1 MEVSSENL
9 EYDEELGLYLG
20 NQILKVEI
28 TGGEQK
34 GEIIE
39 VSNYLTKT
47 HNVYAQ
53 NGMKLIINADTPK
66 NAEPYYTVYNYDRNI
81 PILSCCIILA
91 AARG

>member
-1 MEVSSENL
+1 MCIR
-9 EYDEELGLYLG
+9 DRYLG

-66 NAEPYYTVYNYDRNI
+66 NAEPYYTVYNLSLI
-81 PILSCCIILA
+81 HILHLNKM
-91 AARG
+91 

>member
-1 MEVSSENL
+1 M
-9 EYDEELGLYLG
+9 
-20 NQILKVEI
+20 EI

-91 AARG
+91 ALSFVSDEEKGLKQYLVLDILCLSLSIL

>member
-34 GEIIE
+34 GEVIE

-47 HNVYAQ
+47 HNVYAK
-53 NGMKLIINADTPK
+53 NGMKLIIMQIHLK
-66 NAEPYYTVYNYDRNI
+66 MCSHIIPY
-81 PILSCCIILA
+81 IITTEIFLF
-91 AARG
+91 

>member
-39 VSNYLTKT
+39 VSNYLTKM

-66 NAEPYYTVYNYDRNI
+66 MR
-81 PILSCCIILA
+81 SRIIRYIITTGISLY
-91 AARG
+91 